1 MFQQSFY
8 NNSEPKNITKK
19 SCLPRVAS
27 RRLAASCLP
36 FVEIMLILAESAEGG
51 KEMVKNETAHVG
63 RITKIVDCFRIV
75 FGLPYNYMYKQNL
88 SLKMI

>member
-8 NNSEPKNITKK
+8 NNSEPKNITLRNP
-19 SCLPRVAS
+19 CLPQVAS

-51 KEMVKNETAHVG
+51 REIAKKKVHVS
-63 RITKIVDCFRIV
+63 RITKIVDCIGIV
-75 FGLPYNYMYKQNL
+75 FGLPYTLNQIYH
-88 SLKMI
+88 